1 MEKFS
6 KKINRKNTKS
16 YKWDTLEEKFGNSE
30 ARPFWVADMD
40 FRVPEAIE
48 KAIKKRAE
56 HPVFGYTIQTDSF
69 YQSIIDFVKRHHNWT
84 IKKEWIY
91 ITPGVMAGV
100 GFGIQSLTEVG
111 DEVIVQPP
119 VYNPFYEVILA
130 NKRKIFKN
138 PLLLEEVGFKIN
150 FKQLEEVLKE
160 GKLLLLSSPHNP
172 TGRVFTKEELH
183 EIATLA
189 KKYNVPIVSDEIHS
203 DVIFDNR
210 KHYPIVS
217 IDSWVEGHSIT
228 MIAPSKTFNVPG
240 LSTSVAIIPN
250 PEIRKNFSQ
259 AFNAIGGHE
268 GNTFGVEALEAA
280 YTDCDQW
287 LFDLRTYLTGSRDF
301 VVNFLK
307 ENLPQ
312 AKTYGTEGTFLMW
325 LDLSAY
331 GDNKSIEKALI
342 FKGNI
347 ALTNGLT
354 YGEEGNGFFR
364 LNIGCSRE
372 ELEKGL
378 MSIYKTLKGC

>member
-16 YKWDTLEEKFGNSE
+16 YKWDTLEENFGNSE

-40 FRVPEAIE
+40 FKVPEAIE

-69 YQSIIDFVKRHHNWT
+69 YQSIIDFIKRHHNWT

-111 DEVIVQPP
+111 DGVIVQPP

-130 NKRKIFKN
+130 NKRIFFKN

-210 KHYPIVS
+210 KHYPIAS
-217 IDSWVEGHSIT
+217 IDSWVEDHSIT
-228 MIAPSKTFNVPG
+228 MIAPSKTFNIAG

-287 LFDLRTYLTGSRDF
+287 LFDLRTYLAGNRDF

-307 ENLPQ
+307 KNLPQ

-325 LDLSAY
+325 LDLNAY

-364 LNIGCSRE
+364 FNIGCSRE

-378 MSIYKTLKGC
+378 MSIYKTLKEC

>member
-1 MEKFS
+1 MENFS
-6 KKINRKNTKS
+6 KKVNRKNTKS
-16 YKWDTLEEKFGNSE
+16 YKWDTIKEKFGNPK
-30 ARPFWVADMD
+30 AVPFWIADMD

-84 IKKEWIY
+84 IKKKWIY

-100 GFGIQSLTEVG
+100 GFGIQSLTEVREG
-111 DEVIVQPP
+111 VIVQPP
-119 VYNPFYEVILA
+119 VYNPFYEVIQA
-130 NKRKIFKN
+130 NKRKVLKN
-138 PLLLEEVGFKIN
+138 PLLLEDVGFKIN
-150 FKQLEEVLKE
+150 FTQLEEVLKE
-160 GKLLLLSSPHNP
+160 GQLLLLSSPHNP
-172 TGRVFTKEELH
+172 TGRVFTKEELK

-189 KKYNVPIVSDEIHS
+189 KKYNVPIISDEIHS
-203 DVIFDNR
+203 DVIFDNG
-210 KHYPIVS
+210 KNYPIAS
-217 IDSWVEGHSIT
+217 IDSWVEEHSIT

-240 LSTSVAIIPN
+240 LSTSVAIIPS

-259 AFNAIGGHE
+259 AFNANGGHE

-287 LFDLRTYLTGSRDF
+287 LFDLRTYLAGNRDF

-307 ENLPQ
+307 ENLPE

-331 GDNKSIEKALI
+331 SDNKSIEKALI
-342 FKGNI
+342 FDGNVV
-347 ALTNGLT
+347 LTNGLT

-378 MSIYKTLKGC
+378 VSIYKTLKGC